1 MRSSVVTGARKTQKM
16 ESKRIRRLASA
27 EIVQNKQ
34 AKTTG
39 VGRYVPPKPRWLT
52 Q

>member
-34 AKTTG
+34 AKTG
-39 VGRYVPPKPRWLT
+39 VGGYVPPKPRWLT